1 MNTLDTTHIQPMLF
15 PDMNPNAES
24 KYNYQI
30 KRMDNS
36 SFRMSLTVT
45 GEEDPEI
52 LALEQLG
59 YFVVPEVPSDI

>member
-1 MNTLDTTHIQPMLF
+1 MNNTNHIQPMLF
-15 PDMNPNAES
+15 PDMNPNIES

>member
-1 MNTLDTTHIQPMLF
+1 MNNTDHIQPMLF
-15 PDMNPNAES
+15 PDMNPNIES
-24 KYNYQI
+24 KHNYQI

-59 YFVVPEVPSDI
+59 YFVVPEVPFDI

>member
-1 MNTLDTTHIQPMLF
+1 MNNTDHIQPMLF

-30 KRMDNS
+30 KRIDNS

-52 LALEQLG
+52 LEA
-59 YFVVPEVPSDI
+59 PSDI

>member
-1 MNTLDTTHIQPMLF
+1 MNNTDHIQPMLF
-15 PDMNPNAES
+15 PDMNPNTEN
-24 KYNYQI
+24 KHNYQI
-30 KRMDNS
+30 KRIDNS

>member
-1 MNTLDTTHIQPMLF
+1 MNNTEHIQPMLF
-15 PDMNPNAES
+15 PDMNTNTEK

-30 KRMDNS
+30 KRMDDS
-36 SFRMSLTVT
+36 LFKMSLTVV

-52 LALEQLG
+52 KALEQLG

>member
-1 MNTLDTTHIQPMLF
+1 MNNTDHIQPMLF
-15 PDMNPNAES
+15 PDMNPNIES
-24 KYNYQI
+24 KHNYQI
-30 KRMDNS
+30 KRTDNS

>member
-1 MNTLDTTHIQPMLF
+1 MNNTDHIQPMLF
-15 PDMNPNAES
+15 PDMNPNTEN